1 MPSSI
6 FSCQQGNAPINKI
19 SSICAC
25 VYLYTVYKLL
35 IFKSVPLWVNKRT
48 FTNPCPQSEH
58 YNKLCYGSY
67 VWPVHIKVTAPTSEH
82 ANNKLAAKNPKTKPK
97 NKTQRNA
104 VYSAVWRKHEKTS
117 VHICVCA
124 TSTCPVRKLECVTV
138 RTRLCVCVCVCTC
151 AHVCVWEWKRVSERE
166 WGRVVCF
173 YSDQQ
178 DLQLWRTLSSA
189 AGRKTSPKTNGVWL
203 ISSCYLINVFNKEKN
218 NNKKPQKTV
227 QCPNH
232 GHIAHVLLSLA
243 LHLDSLSP
251 FPLFISPCFF
261 LGSSDSFP
269 FKETCPANTIWTSK
283 KERKKEKTLLFL
295 NCCCNSIIAPLWQE

>member
-35 IFKSVPLWVNKRT
+35 ICKSVPLWVNKRT

-138 RTRLCVCVCVCTC
+138 RTRLCVCVCV
-151 AHVCVWEWKRVSERE
+151 HVCACVCVRVKESEWERVREGCLFLQRSAGSPAMKDTEQRSREENISE
-166 WGRVVCF
+166 
-173 YSDQQ
+173 
-178 DLQLWRTLSSA
+178 
-189 AGRKTSPKTNGVWL
+189 
-203 ISSCYLINVFNKEKN
+203 NKWSL
-218 NNKKPQKTV
+218 T
-227 QCPNH
+227 
-232 GHIAHVLLSLA
+232 HIKLLSNKCFQQGKKQQQKNPKNSAMPQSRSHCARTPLPRSA
-243 LHLDSLSP
+243 SGLSLTLPTFHQSMF
-251 FPLFISPCFF
+251 FPWFI
-261 LGSSDSFP
+261 
-269 FKETCPANTIWTSK
+269 W
-283 KERKKEKTLLFL
+283 
-295 NCCCNSIIAPLWQE
+295 

>member
-35 IFKSVPLWVNKRT
+35 ICKSVPLWVNKRT

-67 VWPVHIKVTAPTSEH
+67 VWPVHIKVTVPTSEH
-82 ANNKLAAKNPKTKPK
+82 ANNKLAAKNPKTKP
-97 NKTQRNA
+97 NETLFTA
-104 VYSAVWRKHEKTS
+104 LFDESTRKHQFIFVFVQRVHALWESWS
-117 VHICVCA
+117 VWQYAPGYVCMCVHVCA
-124 TSTCPVRKLECVTV
+124 
-138 RTRLCVCVCVCTC
+138 CVCVRVKESE
-151 AHVCVWEWKRVSERE
+151 WE
-166 WGRVVCF
+166 RVVCF

-261 LGSSDSFP
+261 PWF
-269 FKETCPANTIWTSK
+269 IW
-283 KERKKEKTLLFL
+283 
-295 NCCCNSIIAPLWQE
+295 

>member
-35 IFKSVPLWVNKRT
+35 ICKSVPLWVNKRT

-67 VWPVHIKVTAPTSEH
+67 VWPVHIKVTVPTSEH
-82 ANNKLAAKNPKTKPK
+82 ANNKLAAKNPK

-138 RTRLCVCVCVCTC
+138 RTRLCVYVCARVRMCVC
-151 AHVCVWEWKRVSERE
+151 ESERE
-166 WGRVVCF
+166 WVRESEGGLFVFTAISR
-173 YSDQQ
+173 
-178 DLQLWRTLSSA
+178 
-189 AGRKTSPKTNGVWL
+189 
-203 ISSCYLINVFNKEKN
+203 ISSYE
-218 NNKKPQKTV
+218 
-227 QCPNH
+227 
-232 GHIAHVLLSLA
+232 GHWAA
-243 LHLDSLSP
+243 QQGGKHLRKQME
-251 FPLFISPCFF
+251 
-261 LGSSDSFP
+261 SDSYQ
-269 FKETCPANTIWTSK
+269 AAI
-283 KERKKEKTLLFL
+283 
-295 NCCCNSIIAPLWQE
+295 